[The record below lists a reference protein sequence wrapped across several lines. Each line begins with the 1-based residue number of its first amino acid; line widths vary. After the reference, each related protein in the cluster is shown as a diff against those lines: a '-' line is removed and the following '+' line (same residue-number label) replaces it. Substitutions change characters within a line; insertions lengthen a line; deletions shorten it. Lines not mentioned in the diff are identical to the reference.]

1 MNIWIVLKIH
11 FFISNSVSMF
21 PAKKKKKL
29 DLIASMYHLNTI
41 IFVEKEMISRFYSP
55 KSFVLCLLTG
65 FLQLGYSNFWSGQN
79 AWSYKGGWGTVE
91 AGWYIILFHQFNF
104 VGSAFVCAPSE
115 HASLYPFS
123 LLWNHAIMWYDRQS
137 FRVCDLYNL
146 SGAIYTQSKFHFAFP
161 PNLFKHAWFSYCYVL
176 HLHAAL
182 LIFSLRK
189 FFLEKWNLQ

>member
-1 MNIWIVLKIH
+1 
-11 FFISNSVSMF
+11 MF
-21 PAKKKKKL
+21 PGKKKL

-41 IFVEKEMISRFYSP
+41 IFVEKDMISRFYSP

-104 VGSAFVCAPSE
+104 IGSAFVCAPSE

-123 LLWNHAIMWYDRQS
+123 LYEIMLSCDMIGSHSGYATFITCQEPFILKANSILPFHLTFSSMLDFLIAMS
-137 FRVCDLYNL
+137 F
-146 SGAIYTQSKFHFAFP
+146 IYMQLCSYFP
-161 PNLFKHAWFSYCYVL
+161 
-176 HLHAAL
+176 
-182 LIFSLRK
+182 
-189 FFLEKWNLQ
+189 